1 MGSLGFFFFS
11 NFHLSF
17 FFPLFLLLVCTHTHI
32 YHHHPQWGREWV
44 TEQRKKKVKGQ
55 GTKHHGLRAQKIH
68 TEQGEMWKSTSS
80 KTISENSTT
89 HSKNRDTN
97 YSKFRTRVCRNYSMG
112 ITCPFGERC
121 AFSHGEPD
129 KSHVRTEEAELPPPP
144 PYPEGVQAEIMLP
157 PAYPSRFRH
166 DPYGPEGFVVVAKE
180 LFSVDRIQRNQPLGR
195 LYT

>member
-1 MGSLGFFFFS
+1 
-11 NFHLSF
+11 
-17 FFPLFLLLVCTHTHI
+17 
-32 YHHHPQWGREWV
+32 
-44 TEQRKKKVKGQ
+44 
-55 GTKHHGLRAQKIH
+55 
-68 TEQGEMWKSTSS
+68 MWKSTSS
-80 KTISENSTT
+80 KTMSDNSTT
-89 HSKNRDTN
+89 HSKTRDTN

-144 PYPEGVQAEIMLP
+144 PYPEGVHAEIMLP

-180 LFSVDRIQRNQPLGR
+180 LFSVDRIQRSQPLGR